1 MLPYQDESENIASIG
16 HFDFNLSRMRGF
28 LTNWECIFW
37 NRRLGQGH
45 FCLYWQVA
53 GQHRMVD
60 W

>member
-28 LTNWECIFW
+28 FASWEYIFFI
-37 NRRLGQGH
+37 RQLGQGH
-45 FCLYWQVA
+45 FRLYWRVA